1 MIRPVHLVVCIAAC
15 LMLAGCDSQKD
26 DLDQWMKE
34 ATASAQPI
42 KNTVEAPRKVE
53 PFIYDNK
60 TQVDPFSTAKLA
72 VAIDRAAKAKAGNG
86 NLAPDTK
93 RFREALESFPLES
106 IKMVG
111 HIADAKVSTALL
123 QVDTLVYQA
132 KVGSYA
138 GQNFGKIVKIND
150 AEVFIKEL
158 VQDATGDWVERETSL
173 RIREGVKQ

>member
-1 MIRPVHLVVCIAAC
+1 VIRVLCLMASILLLAAC
-15 LMLAGCDSQKD
+15 DTKKD

-34 ATASAQPI
+34 ARASVSPP
-42 KNTVEAPRKVE
+42 KNTVEAPKKVE
-53 PFIYDNK
+53 PFTYDNK
-60 TQVDPFSTAKLA
+60 TQVDPFSPAKLA
-72 VAIDRAAKAKAGNG
+72 VAIDRAAKAKVGNG
-86 NLAPDTK
+86 GLAPDTK
-93 RFREALESFPLES
+93 RAREVLESFPLES

-111 HIADAKVSTALL
+111 RIADSKVTTALL

-138 GQNFGKIVKIND
+138 GQNFGKIMKIND
-150 AEVFIKEL
+150 GEVFIKEL

>member
-1 MIRPVHLVVCIAAC
+1 MIRIFFLISAFSVLTAC
-15 LMLAGCDSQKD
+15 DNQQD

-34 ATASAQPI
+34 ARAGVQTMKS
-42 KNTVEAPRKVE
+42 TVEAPKKVE
-53 PFIYDNK
+53 PFTYDNK
-60 TQVDPFSTAKLA
+60 TQVDPFSPAKLA
-72 VAIDRAAKAKAGNG
+72 VAIDRAAKAKANNG
-86 NLAPDTK
+86 GLAPDTK
-93 RFREALESFPLES
+93 RAREVLESFPLES

-111 HIADAKVSTALL
+111 RIADSKVTTALL

-138 GQNFGKIVKIND
+138 GQNFGKIVKISD
-150 AEVFIKEL
+150 GEVFIKEL

>member
-1 MIRPVHLVVCIAAC
+1 MIRLLVICAGLSLLV
-15 LMLAGCDSQKD
+15 GCDSPKD

-42 KNTVEAPRKVE
+42 KNTVEAPKKVE
-53 PFIYDNK
+53 PFTYDNK

-72 VAIDRAAKAKAGNG
+72 VAIDRAAKAKAGTG
-86 NLAPDTK
+86 TLAPDTK
-93 RFREALESFPLES
+93 RAREVLESFPLES

-111 HIADAKVSTALL
+111 HIANSKVSTALL

-132 KVGSYA
+132 KVGSFA

-173 RIREGVKQ
+173 RIREGTKQ